1 MCSYQCSCDPGPHH
15 PSHEWAEW
23 DGVGL
28 PGNSHSN
35 ISWETSPNSMLYSNL
50 SGATCRIMRDM
61 ITFVS
66 SKGIGNVSSE
76 VGVRGEWENGSF
88 LQSWLF
94 LILSISTEMSSLFL
108 SQCIHLTMGGAT
120 VSRSHGLSKAG
131 GYWTVAVSIHQP
143 CLSLLQCGNI
153 WTRIILL

>member
-1 MCSYQCSCDPGPHH
+1 MCSYQCSCGPGPHH

-28 PGNSHSN
+28 PGNFPSN
-35 ISWETSPNSMLYSNL
+35 ISWETPPNSMLYSNL
-50 SGATCRIMRDM
+50 SGAACLINGDM

-66 SKGIGNVSSE
+66 LE
-76 VGVRGEWENGSF
+76 VGVRGGWGIGSF

-94 LILSISTEMSSLFL
+94 LILSISTEMISLFL

-120 VSRSHGLSKAG
+120 V
-131 GYWTVAVSIHQP
+131 
-143 CLSLLQCGNI
+143 N
-153 WTRIILL
+153 